1 MQLFGH
7 SFISYFKRF
16 IRTNASDFD
25 YNLNLDKR
33 EVMIQF
39 SSYPG
44 ASVEGSSDVY
54 DFEPDLVILDIG
66 TKDLSS
72 SPPETVANAIVSLV
86 NSLLCTTY
94 DKNLVTKVSVL
105 PIRQKMTLLL
115 NPHKLN
121 LTTHKTMSTKLLM
134 NLLQLTVYC
143 LHLCQSLYCDTQCV
157 QC

>member
-7 SFISYFKRF
+7 SFITHFKRF

-39 SSYPG
+39 SGYPG
-44 ASVEGSSDVY
+44 ALVEALIHWGLSNVY
-54 DFEPDLVILDIG
+54 DFEPDLVVLEIG
-66 TKDLSS
+66 TNDLLS

-94 DKNLVTKVSVL
+94 DQNLVTKVSVRS
-105 PIRQKMTLLL
+105 IRQKMTLL
-115 NPHKLN
+115 NSPHKLN
-121 LTTHKTMSTKLLM
+121 LTIHKTMSTQLLLI
-134 NLLQLTVYC
+134 LLQLTVYC
-143 LHLCQSLYCDTQCV
+143 LDLCQTLL
-157 QC
+157 